1 MQCFYVILNLDQI
14 KMRQLI
20 LTKILEFLALG
31 KVVIS
36 NYFEDY
42 KSYNDELIFMPEK
55 NHTSDQYIKNL
66 SLLLMIYINLI
77 ITTSSKRG
85 VTMLKN
91 ISYEISK
98 KSLLNKVVNYL

>member
-1 MQCFYVILNLDQI
+1 MFLCYFEFGSNKNAPVNSH
-14 KMRQLI
+14 
-20 LTKILEFLALG
+20 KILEFLALG

-55 NHTSDQYIKNL
+55 ITHLINIKNL

-85 VTMLKN
+85 VTMPKN
-91 ISYEISK
+91 
-98 KSLLNKVVNYL
+98 VVMK